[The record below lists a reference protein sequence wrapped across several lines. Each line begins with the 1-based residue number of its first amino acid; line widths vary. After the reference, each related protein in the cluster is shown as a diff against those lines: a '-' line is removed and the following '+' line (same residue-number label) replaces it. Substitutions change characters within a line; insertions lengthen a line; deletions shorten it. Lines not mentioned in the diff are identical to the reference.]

1 MTRQLVWAAGI
12 GGYFAFSL
20 AAGAVIPSPILA
32 LVLLAALLLGGPA
45 LGLVPSMQPRRY
57 SPATRMGRAKLY
69 AAFLV
74 AVLAGAIPGVFFSW
88 GVTAWLTFGLIG
100 VALLA
105 FTFKVGST
113 PRPHE
118 DE

>member
-1 MTRQLVWAAGI
+1 MSRLVWAAGI
-12 GGYFAFSL
+12 GGFFAFSL
-20 AAGAVIPSPILA
+20 AAGSVLPPPLLA
-32 LVLLAALLLGGPA
+32 LVVLVALVLCGPA
-45 LGLVPSMQPRRY
+45 LGLMPAMHPRRY
-57 SPATRMGRAKLY
+57 APDTRMGRAKLY

-74 AVLAGAIPGVFFSW
+74 AGLLGAILGAVLPLGF
-88 GVTAWLTFGLIG
+88 TLWLPFGLIG

-113 PRPHE
+113 PRPHQ